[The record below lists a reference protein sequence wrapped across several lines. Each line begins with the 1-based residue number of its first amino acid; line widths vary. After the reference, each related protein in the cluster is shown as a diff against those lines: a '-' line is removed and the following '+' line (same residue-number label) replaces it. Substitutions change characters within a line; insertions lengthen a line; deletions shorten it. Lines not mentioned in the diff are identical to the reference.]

1 MTKRNRAKNSYPNVS
16 LREDDKGNIRPRFVP
31 GPFERRRR
39 AKLGLPLSFDLKH
52 HDGAWYTRDE
62 VAAWCRDRKW
72 EAAPENKAEP
82 VERPRQ
88 RRVIDLLDDWFRS
101 IEKAAELSPKTI
113 NSYRKTKA
121 ATIYKKRSRAD
132 RAADKPLEIE
142 PFVLARV
149 SAIEEPEVA
158 AYYNYQRATRGHH
171 MALAIVT
178 VIAAAYT
185 WARRDPFW
193 RIKYNPA
200 LKLGLAR
207 PKGRL
212 VFYTDDEI
220 RALLAAADHLGRPSI
235 GDAILLGLFTAQRQ
249 GDRLEIEDNGLEHG
263 RRRFKQSKTGV
274 IVEVPETP
282 RLKERLEQAAARR
295 AAIALRLGQKDHQRA
310 KAIVVNESTG
320 RAWNQSD
327 YRHWFDDVRRV
338 AYEGVID
345 FEATAKAAAHG
356 KNEPIYK
363 IAPTPSLMFKE
374 GKFKTDAD
382 LRDTAVTWLANAD
395 CSLLEICAITG
406 HSPQSA
412 QTIMKHYLSLGRELA
427 DRGIAKLEAW
437 MQREGIAV

>member
-1 MTKRNRAKNSYPNVS
+1 MAKRARAKNSYPNVS

-52 HDGAWYTRDE
+52 HDGAWFTRDE

-72 EAAPENKAEP
+72 EATPEHKAEP

-101 IEKAAELSPKTI
+101 IEKAGELSPKTI
-113 NSYRKTKA
+113 DGYRKTKN
-121 ATIYKKRSRAD
+121 ATIYKPRSRAE
-132 RAADKPLEIE
+132 RVADKPLEIE

-149 SAIEEPEVA
+149 SAIEEPEVVS
-158 AYYNYQRATRGHH
+158 YYNYQRATRGHH
-171 MALAIVT
+171 MALAIVA
-178 VIAAAYT
+178 VISAAYT
-185 WARRDPFW
+185 WGKLNPFW
-193 RIKYNPA
+193 RTRVNPA
-200 LKLGLAR
+200 LNLDLAR
-207 PKGRL
+207 PEGRV
-212 VFYTDDEI
+212 VFYLDHEI
-220 RALLAAADHLGRPSI
+220 RALLAAADHLGRPSV
-235 GDAILLGLFTAQRQ
+235 GDAILLGVFTAQRQ
-249 GDRLEIEDNGLEHG
+249 GDRLDLEDAGLVNG
-263 RRRFKQSKTGV
+263 RRVFRQSKTGV
-274 IVEVPETP
+274 VVEVPETA

-310 KAIVVNESTG
+310 KAIVVDESTG
-320 RAWNQSD
+320 RAYVQD
-327 YRHWFDDVRRV
+327 TYRHWFGEIRRV

-345 FEATAKAAAHG
+345 FEATAKAQAQG
-356 KNEPIYK
+356 RNEPIYK
-363 IAPTPSLMFKE
+363 IEPTPSLMFKE